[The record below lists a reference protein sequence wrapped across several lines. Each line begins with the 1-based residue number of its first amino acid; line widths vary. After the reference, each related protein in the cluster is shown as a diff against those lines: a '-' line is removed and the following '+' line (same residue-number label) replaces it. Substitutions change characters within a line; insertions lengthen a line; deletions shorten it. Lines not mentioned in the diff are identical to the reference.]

1 MKESTLI
8 EMKNRIE
15 ILGNA
20 VNRALFELEQLKT
33 LSVGNMELLKLMD
46 GYQDALERMK
56 EKQEAAKDN
65 SEGLE
70 NFDKTQ

>member
-1 MKESTLI
+1 
-8 EMKNRIE
+8 MKNRIE

>member
-15 ILGNA
+15 TLGNA
-20 VNRALFELEQLKT
+20 VSRVLFELEQLKT

-46 GYQDALERMK
+46 GYQDALEKMK
-56 EKQEAAKDN
+56 EKQEAAEVN
-65 SEGLE
+65 SDGLE

>member
-20 VNRALFELEQLKT
+20 VNRVLFELEQLKT
-33 LSVGNMELLKLMD
+33 LSVGNMELVKLLPGYEEALAELK
-46 GYQDALERMK
+46 AKSE
-56 EKQEAAKDN
+56 EAEDN
-65 SEGLE
+65 NQGLE
-70 NFDKTQ
+70 NFDKSQ